1 MTHALRTWPLL
12 QRSLL
17 QLFDTAMCKVDKS
30 RGSITCMTVIVWTGH
45 WPRTWS
51 MGLLVVSCPLRI
63 GHRTTRC
70 MEIALLVHSHMEC
83 IYTVAAQQCTRDMG
97 FSVACCC
104 IVAASANRNLW
115 LAVVD
120 IGVLRP
126 VACSESA
133 QHLLEK
139 IASTCTSHTG
149 RTRGSCLCRSH
160 QMFFKIYI

>member
-1 MTHALRTWPLL
+1 
-12 QRSLL
+12 
-17 QLFDTAMCKVDKS
+17 
-30 RGSITCMTVIVWTGH
+30 
-45 WPRTWS
+45 
-51 MGLLVVSCPLRI
+51 MGLLVVSCPLGI
-63 GHRTTRC
+63 GHPTTSC
-70 MEIALLVHSHMEC
+70 VEIASLVNSHMEC
-83 IYTVAAQQCTRDMG
+83 VYTEAAQQCTRDMG

-160 QMFFKIYI
+160 QMVFKIYL